1 MVLRDCAVLPAGVS
15 PFRLLVTGEGEGGSS
30 DVYQMFLQWL
40 STREDQPIP
49 NSLQER
55 SAVWYSGAYGRSGI
69 KGLHMRRSRS
79 LSLLNLILLPVKPVF
94 PYREDFCPMSSKFC
108 LTDRQSSEPSLHTT
122 TNWWTRTQVC
132 CMSFLLAAGAFLSE
146 IQWNW
151 QTLENVRPRRCAHT
165 SVMAPLFPLRN
176 TTPRLTWTMVTQLA
190 FFSSFSRDEK
200 VFGVYCRVCDC
211 VCVWQTVQWCG
222 G

>member
-15 PFRLLVTGEGEGGSS
+15 PFRLLVTGEGGGGSS

-132 CMSFLLAAGAFLSE
+132 CMSFFLAAGAFLSA

-151 QTLENVRPRRCAHT
+151 QTLGNVRPQKVRTHFSNGPT
-165 SVMAPLFPLRN
+165 LPIEKHN
-176 TTPRLTWTMVTQLA
+176 TQTDMNHGDTTC
-190 FFSSFSRDEK
+190 FF
-200 VFGVYCRVCDC
+200 
-211 VCVWQTVQWCG
+211 
-222 G
+222 